1 MKDFQNKI
9 AVVTGAA
16 SGMGYELALSL
27 AKSGCHVAACDL
39 FKEGLD
45 RLIAE
50 SSEKVPE
57 ARVTAHQCDVALEAS
72 VISFR
77 DEVMASHDTDHIHL
91 LFNNAGIGG
100 GGSLISDDRASWE
113 RTFNVC
119 WFGVYYCTRAFM
131 PMLIAADA
139 AYIVNTS
146 SVNGFWAS
154 VGPSV
159 PHTSYSAAKFA
170 VKGFSEALIADL
182 RVNAPHVKVA
192 VVMPGHIGTG
202 IVENSTKILGHA
214 PQDMSAEEVDAARQ
228 QMIAAGLPVSNVP
241 DDQIRQLMD
250 AHIKNFRASA
260 PTTSAQAADE
270 ILVGVRQGKWRILVG
285 DDARFLDELVRSSP
299 EDAYEPEYIAK
310 VTSTGHLKNLV
321 QSLETEGGAPKF

>member
-27 AKSGCHVAACDL
+27 VKSGCHVAACDL
-39 FKEGLD
+39 VKQGLD
-45 RLIAE
+45 GLIAE
-50 SSEKVPE
+50 CSEQAPKV
-57 ARVTAHQCDVALEAS
+57 RVTAHQCDVALEAS

-77 DEVMASHDTDHIHL
+77 DEVMAAHNTDHIHL

-119 WFGVYYCTRAFM
+119 WFGVYYCARAFM
-131 PMLIAADA
+131 PMLIAADEA
-139 AYIVNTS
+139 CIINTS

-159 PHTSYSAAKFA
+159 PHTAYSTAKFA

-182 RVNAPHVKVA
+182 RINAPHVKVA

-202 IVENSTKILGHA
+202 IVENSARILGHA
-214 PQDMSAEEVDAARQ
+214 PQDMSAEEVDASRR

-241 DDQIRQLMD
+241 DDEIRALID
-250 AHIKNFRASA
+250 SRIKNFRASA

-270 ILVGVRQGKWRILVG
+270 ILTGVRQGKWRILVG

-310 VTSTGHLKNLV
+310 VTSTGHLTNLV
-321 QSLETEGGAPKF
+321 RTLEADTP